1 MNTFE
6 NYRTLMDELD
16 PNGEPVVRFVQRVQP
31 PQPRNRIGV
40 LDASFNPLTLAHEA
54 LVRYAH
60 AAFGFD
66 EIVLLLAKAN
76 VDKALFGADLGQRLA
91 MMARYAD
98 AVDDLCLSVAGCSHA
113 RFIDKASALRPHFP
127 SDAQCCFLVGH
138 DTLIRIFDPRYYA
151 DMSAELHA
159 LFSLCHLIS
168 ANRAPFDR
176 DAFQRFM
183 ARPECAPF
191 AARIHPLQLPLS
203 FGDISSTSV
212 RDRIAKGAS
221 IADLVPQSVAQF
233 IETFG
238 LYKKTRHRSG
248 REI

>member
-1 MNTFE
+1 MNTFDT
-6 NYRTLMDELD
+6 YRALMNRLD
-16 PNGEPVVRFVQRVQP
+16 PNGEPVVRFVQRVQTA
-31 PQPRNRIGV
+31 QPSAHIGV

-54 LVRYAH
+54 LVRYAQ

-76 VDKALFGADLGQRLA
+76 VDKALFGAELGQRLGL
-91 MMARYAD
+91 MAHYAD
-98 AVDDLCLSVAGCSHA
+98 AVDDLSLSVAGCSHA

-151 DMSAELHA
+151 DTSAELHA
-159 LFSLCHLIS
+159 LFSLCHVVS

-176 DAFQRFM
+176 EAFQRFM
-183 ARPECAPF
+183 ARPECVPF
-191 AARIHPLQLPLS
+191 AARVHPLQLPPS
-203 FGDISSTSV
+203 FGNISSTSV

-238 LYKKTRHRSG
+238 LYKKQKNAP
-248 REI
+248 

>member
-1 MNTFE
+1 MNAFE
-6 NYRTLMDELD
+6 NYRTLMDRLD
-16 PNGEPVVRFVQRVQP
+16 PDGEPVVRFAHRIYPAQS
-31 PQPRNRIGV
+31 RNRIGV

-60 AAFGFD
+60 AAYGFD
-66 EIVLLLAKAN
+66 EMVLLLAKAN

-98 AVDDLCLSVAGCSHA
+98 AVDDLSLSVAGCSHA
-113 RFIDKASALRPHFP
+113 RFIDKARALRHHFP

-151 DMSAELHA
+151 DMSADLHA
-159 LFSLCHLIS
+159 LFSLCHVVS

-183 ARPECAPF
+183 ARPECVPF
-191 AARIHPLQLPLS
+191 ADRVHPLQLSPS
-203 FGDISSTSV
+203 FGDMSSTSV

-221 IADLVPQSVAQF
+221 IADLVPESVAQF

-238 LYKKTRHRSG
+238 LYRK
-248 REI
+248 